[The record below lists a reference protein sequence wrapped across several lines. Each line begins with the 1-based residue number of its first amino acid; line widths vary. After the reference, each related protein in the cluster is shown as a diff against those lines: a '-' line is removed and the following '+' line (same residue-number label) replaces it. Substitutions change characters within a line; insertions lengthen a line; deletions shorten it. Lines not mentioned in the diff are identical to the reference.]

1 MRPCVV
7 RAVLFAVLV
16 GVTTA
21 CDSGDDEPAPAV
33 DAGDGTAPSKA
44 CPPDTPD
51 FDFGSGGLTSEPNEA
66 LGIQAHLVTASARPP
81 ANGYNDWT
89 IEITDLNGNPI
100 ADASLVWACAFM
112 PAHSHGSN
120 PKSVVSLGFGQF
132 ELVKQNMTMAG
143 GWLIQLWVDPTG
155 ETPNY
160 AGRGTGIITSPC
172 SKPRTTAS
180 LVLKACVPS

>member
-1 MRPCVV
+1 V

-21 CDSGDDEPAPAV
+21 CDSGDDEPAAV
-33 DAGDGTAPSKA
+33 ADAGDTDEPSKA
-44 CPPDTPD
+44 CPPDTPE
-51 FDFGSGGLTSEPNEA
+51 FTLGAKGLASEPNEA
-66 LGIQAHLVTASARPP
+66 LGIKAHVVDASAKPP

-89 IEITDLNGNPI
+89 IAITDLDGNPLP
-100 ADASLVWACAFM
+100 DATLVWVCAFM

-120 PKSVVSLGFGQF
+120 PKSVTSLGEGRF